1 MWSGQ
6 RSRLGRSPRSTTSRL
21 ACHAVSTD
29 RLNRVVVAGS
39 RESTTVE
46 IPWDSRQA
54 LLERLRR
61 EGEADN
67 IIAAFRAVGTTSPV
81 KLKPDAKRRLLATC
95 EVWLMEAT
103 THGLPPGIFELRNAL
118 QDEDAC
124 GALD

>member
-1 MWSGQ
+1 MEA
-6 RSRLGRSPRSTTSRL
+6 SRLDWVTI
-21 ACHAVSTD
+21 
-29 RLNRVVVAGS
+29 AGS
-39 RESTTVE
+39 RDATTVK
-46 IPWDSRQA
+46 IPWDSRDA

-61 EGEADN
+61 EGEADD

-103 THGLPPGIFELRNAL
+103 TQGLPPGIFELRNAL
-118 QDEDAC
+118 QDESAY